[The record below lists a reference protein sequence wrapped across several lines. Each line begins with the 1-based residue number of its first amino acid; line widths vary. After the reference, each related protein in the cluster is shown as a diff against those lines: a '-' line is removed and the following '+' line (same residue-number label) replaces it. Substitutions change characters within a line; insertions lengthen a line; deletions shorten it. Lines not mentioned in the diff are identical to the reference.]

1 MFENLKKWLINKLGG
16 YHYTEWRRM
25 CDEEDKKHEAALA
38 EKDRTI
44 MELANLSAGTP
55 EDCKRGTWCSEC
67 VFAVRKLV
75 NTGQFPYY
83 ESYTTYYC
91 GKSEACQHLLR
102 KGGSDA

>member
-1 MFENLKKWLINKLGG
+1 MSKLKDRIIQLLGG
-16 YHYTEWRRM
+16 YTYTEWRKM
-25 CDEEDKKHEAALA
+25 CYEEDKKHEAALA

-67 VFAVRKLV
+67 VFAVRKSAR
-75 NTGQFPYY
+75 TGQYPYY
-83 ESYTTYYC
+83 ENYTTYYC
-91 GKSEACQHLLR
+91 GKGESCKHLLR

>member
-1 MFENLKKWLINKLGG
+1 MRC
-16 YHYTEWRRM
+16 Y
-25 CDEEDKKHEAALA
+25 EEDKKHEAALA

-44 MELANLSAGTP
+44 MELANLSAGTQ

-67 VFAVRKLV
+67 VFAVRRLA
-75 NTGQFPYY
+75 NTGTFPYY

-91 GKSEACQHLLR
+91 GKGESCKHLLR